1 MRNMIMGVLGG
12 CLFAMS
18 PLGFSSE
25 SMEDQDVELTDITHG
40 NCSMQFPGAPQ
51 RVSEKM
57 QLEGEGFDLQYDAYV
72 SSSSDDKTIYMLL
85 VAQYPDY
92 VDENFARM
100 SLEAFLNGILT
111 HNAEN
116 QLLSADLVLVQG
128 HEGLDF
134 FIRSGG
140 IYFKGVAVMIR
151 NQLYVMAMECEVQNY
166 DEASYTAFV
175 KSFSLES

>member
-1 MRNMIMGVLGG
+1 MIIGILGG
-12 CLFAMS
+12 CLVIIS

-25 SMEDQDVELTDITHG
+25 SIKDQEVELTDITHG
-40 NCSMQFPGAPQ
+40 RCSMQFPGSPQ

-57 QLEGEGFDLQYDAYV
+57 QLEGEGFDLQYDAYI
-72 SSSSDDKTIYMLL
+72 SSSQDSKTIFMLL
-85 VAQYPDY
+85 VAQYPDF

-111 HNAEN
+111 HNADN

-134 FIRSGG
+134 FIRAGAM
-140 IYFKGVAVMIR
+140 YFKGVAVMVK

-166 DEASYTAFV
+166 DEGTYTTFV
-175 KSFSLES
+175 KSFSLN